1 VISWGTILGGA
12 AMTAAFTAA
21 ALLLIGR
28 VRCPAVLIAAVGAS
42 ALAPVGWN
50 AVLRATHARQFF
62 TDAPIAVMPA
72 SWQDAGSGV
81 VTFAAV
87 AAVLGAGPQRRE
99 PAQRVVALAALAG
112 LVAFLVDVYLY

>member
-1 VISWGTILGGA
+1 MIGWRTILGGA
-12 AMTAAFTAA
+12 AMPAAFTAA

-28 VRCPAVLIAAVGAS
+28 VRRPAVLIAAVGAS

>member
-1 VISWGTILGGA
+1 MISWGTILGGA

-28 VRCPAVLIAAVGAS
+28 VRRPAVLIAAVGAS

>member
-12 AMTAAFTAA
+12 AMTAAFTAG
-21 ALLLIGR
+21 ALLLTCR
-28 VRCPAVLIAAVGAS
+28 VRPAVLIVIVVRS
-42 ALAPVGWN
+42 AIAPIGWN
-50 AVLRATHARQFF
+50 AVLRATHANQFF
-62 TDAPIAVMPA
+62 TDAPITIIPA

-112 LVAFLVDVYLY
+112 LVAFIVDVYLY

>member
-21 ALLLIGR
+21 VLLLIGR
-28 VRCPAVLIAAVGAS
+28 VGRPAVLTTAVVAA

-50 AVLRATHARQFF
+50 AVLRATHAGQFF
-62 TDAPIAVMPA
+62 TDAPITVMPA

-99 PAQRVVALAALAG
+99 PAQGVVALAAIAG